1 MIKNDSGHFAQTF
14 WNTIDRAHV
23 FQIYKCIKV
32 SIDEL
37 DETFGGNVN
46 AGVFVG
52 QQSSDALEHEAGFS
66 GQKVKWYNESV
77 FDSFFVVL
85 HAGDEGSG
93 LKERSNAGAFAKE
106 VASTIDFEFFVGLRA
121 LSQGIEND
129 CGDIGRTDFDGEV
142 EHVDNFSEKLTQ
154 ELFDVFC
161 YHFILGLEN
170 FRVGKLTGQLVD
182 LIWQY
187 GQQTMDQ
194 VMVVVGALL
203 HEFVLENEVALF
215 GELQEK
221 VEHVEFCHWVP
232 FFDVENVWVHVA
244 DESQNSAG
252 VFVAA
257 DGQLVCV
264 FQWCLPQL
272 QQQLLF
278 FEFVEVV

>member
-1 MIKNDSGHFAQTF
+1 M
-14 WNTIDRAHV
+14 
-23 FQIYKCIKV
+23 FQIDKCIKV
-32 SIDEL
+32 SIDEP
-37 DETFGGNVN
+37 DETFGGNVS

-52 QQSSDALEHEAGFS
+52 QQSSDTLEHEAGFS

-93 LKERSNAGAFAKE
+93 LEERSDAGAFAKE
-106 VASTIDFEFFVGLRA
+106 VAAAVDFEFCVGLRA
-121 LSQGIEND
+121 LSQGVEND

-142 EHVDNFSEKLTQ
+142 EHVDYFSEKLAQ
-154 ELFDVFC
+154 ELSDVFC
-161 YHFILGLEN
+161 YLFILGLVN
-170 FRVGKLTGQLVD
+170 FRVGKLAGELINLV
-182 LIWQY
+182 WQY
-187 GQQTMDQ
+187 GQQTMGQ

-203 HEFVLENEVALF
+203 DELVLENEIALF

-221 VEHVEFCHWVP
+221 VEHVEFGHWVLV
-232 FFDVENVWVHVA
+232 FDVEDVWVHVA
-244 DESQNSAG
+244 NESQDSAG

-272 QQQLLF
+272 
-278 FEFVEVV
+278 